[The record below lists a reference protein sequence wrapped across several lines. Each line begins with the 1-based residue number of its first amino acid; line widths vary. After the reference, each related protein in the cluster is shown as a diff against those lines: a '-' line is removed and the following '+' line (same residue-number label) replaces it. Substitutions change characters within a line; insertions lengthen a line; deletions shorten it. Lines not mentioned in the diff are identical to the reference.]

1 MLKATLLGLRC
12 SIESEQEMDKRSMK
26 TIRGYELGE
35 IIGAGGFGAV
45 HRAYQPI
52 VEREV
57 AIKVILPEFANNPG
71 FIRNFEAEARL
82 IAHLEHPFI
91 VPLFDYWR
99 EPDGAYLVMRFF
111 SAGNLKHLLEHQGAL
126 TVEKV
131 VAILGQLAGAMD
143 TAHRHHV
150 IHRDIKPENILMDDE
165 GNAYIADFGIAKQ
178 TNNPTNADTASAE
191 SEGFSG
197 TLAYAAPELL
207 THESATA
214 QSDIYSLGYVVYEM
228 LTGKYAFAHESPVL
242 LLLSMMDRELP
253 AIDGLSEQAMFVLR
267 RATAKNPDD
276 RYTTARAMANDF
288 QQAVMTSHQ
297 PERPL
302 VMLDFSDE
310 ELANPYKGLR
320 SFDEADAGDFFG
332 REDLLKEI
340 LSQLSSDQRWHNFL
354 AIVGPSGSGKSS
366 VVHAGLLPALR
377 AGKLPNAQQ
386 SYILSMTPGTRPLQ
400 QLRTALLSIAVDPM
414 DTLSGKLRSSVNG
427 LTDAIDEVLQ
437 IKQDVFLVIDQFEEV
452 FTLVEDEAERR
463 HFLDLLYAG
472 VTHPASR
479 LRVVITLR
487 ADFYDKPLLYEN
499 FGALVQA
506 RTQVVLPLN
515 SRELEQAI
523 VGPAI
528 RIGLEYDT
536 DLLDAV
542 IADVR
547 QEPGAL
553 PLLQYA
559 LTEVFEHRTDN
570 RLTLA
575 GYQDSGRILGALA
588 RRAEDV
594 YTSLPPDQQA
604 IAAQIFLRLVAPGEG
619 TEDTRRR
626 ARFSELTALK
636 IPRAKLQAVLDAFE
650 KYRLLTFD
658 RDSETREPTI
668 EVAHEA
674 LIRGWAR
681 LRGWFDQNRSD
692 IRLQR
697 LLAASADDWRAAA
710 RDKSYLLSG
719 TRLAQF
725 EEWAKTSKLA
735 LSTAEQ
741 EYLDASFAEHARLQA
756 VEQARTIN
764 ERAMERRSRR
774 RLQFIAGILTLAAI
788 VGSGLTL
795 VVFQQKQLA
804 DQQTSIAKRNALEA
818 NSYLQSTRAQQALD
832 QGDTISA
839 LSLALAA
846 AAIDNPPR
854 DVLNTL
860 INVAYA
866 PGLRRIVPGANQRS
880 IAALALSP
888 DGRYALSGSGD
899 PINESANTGGGPG
912 NPPPPPNTNGNP
924 PATQPPVVTA
934 TTATS
939 DTLILWDVATGHELR
954 RLQTNSTAFSDVIFL
969 PTSVDKPQAISAASD
984 GTIIIW
990 DVLAGQIVDQFN
1002 VPAAKKIT
1010 LSVSAD
1016 GGLLLVVGGAQDRTV
1031 APFQILWDIANHHI
1045 LRQIAP
1051 TAQGLWTGH
1060 LMPDGK
1066 TAISAYVTSSGT
1078 LQMVWDVQTGTTL
1091 SQFRLWHDNVKQP
1104 FYRLDI
1110 RSDGKVGVL
1119 NVGEPDVVLWDTQ
1132 TNSEIKRFQAPTV
1145 TTLASSFSQDGSKL
1159 LITAQDGALRLWDVV
1174 RGTLIRNF
1182 VVRNVKFA
1190 SSVFSADGRVAIT
1203 GTSDGSLYF
1212 WDIETTPIRQL
1223 EQLSNDEIKQAAFL
1237 SNDQILTF
1245 GVAPTTV
1252 NKHDSQI
1259 IDWDLKTGAPLRT
1272 FGAGH
1277 LFMPM
1282 AMAISPDGKF
1292 AVTGTVRNAP
1302 GTTAPPKPGTN
1313 DSVIVWNIQTGENVQ
1328 HFETNLSILSLAFE
1342 PHSGIDNQP
1351 YLAAIPQ
1358 DFDIGL
1364 RNTQTGEVV
1373 RVYKG
1378 HSAAISGLAFSPD
1391 GRLLAASGR
1400 DGKLILW
1407 ATDTGTIAR
1416 QIVTDGDSP
1425 FVTFSA
1431 DGGLI
1436 AITNSKGEIV
1446 VLDSTTL
1453 KEVYRLQGHE
1463 NRVNSFAFSA
1473 DGKLALSGS
1482 FDNTFIL
1489 WDTSSR
1495 QIIHRYDTQK
1505 TSIWQVAFSP
1515 DQKSFLSAS
1524 NGLIWWRFDP
1534 NLEEIQSWV
1543 KANRYLPPDEKSA
1556 LNQTSASITQE

>member
-1 MLKATLLGLRC
+1 MRLGLRC
-12 SIESEQEMDKRSMK
+12 GIGNEQVMDKRSMK

-57 AIKVILPEFANNPG
+57 AIKVILPEFANNPS
-71 FIRNFEAEARL
+71 FIRNFEAEARM

-111 SAGNLKHLLEHQGAL
+111 PAGNLKHLLEQGGL
-126 TVEKV
+126 PVEKV
-131 VAILGQLAGAMD
+131 VDILGQLAGAMD
-143 TAHRHHV
+143 TAHRHQV
-150 IHRDIKPENILMDDE
+150 IHRDIKPENILMDEE

-178 TNNPTNADTASAE
+178 TNNPINDGMAGTE

-228 LTGKYAFAHESPVL
+228 LTGKYAFADESPVL
-242 LLLSMMDRELP
+242 LLLSLMDRELP
-253 AIDGLSEQAMFVLR
+253 AIAGLPEKAMLVLL
-267 RATAKNPDD
+267 RATAKDPSD

-297 PERPL
+297 PEQAL
-302 VMLDFSDE
+302 VMLDFSE
-310 ELANPYKGLR
+310 EGLVNPYKGLR
-320 SFDEADAGDFFG
+320 PFDEADAGDFFG
-332 REDLLKEI
+332 RDDLLKEI
-340 LSQLSSDQRWHNFL
+340 LNQLSGNQRWHNFL
-354 AIVGPSGSGKSS
+354 AVVGPSGSGKSS
-366 VVHAGLLPALR
+366 VIHAGLLPALR
-377 AGKLPNAQQ
+377 AGKLPDARQW
-386 SYILSMTPGTRPLQ
+386 YILSMTPGARPLQ

-427 LTDAIDEVLQ
+427 LTEAIDEVLQ
-437 IKQDVFLVIDQFEEV
+437 IKQDLFLVIDQFEEV

-479 LRVVITLR
+479 LRIVITLR

-515 SRELEQAI
+515 SNELEQAI
-523 VGPAI
+523 TGPAT
-528 RIGLEYDT
+528 RTGLEYDSN
-536 DLLDAV
+536 LLGAV

-559 LTEVFEHRTDN
+559 LTEVFEHRTGN

-575 GYQDSGRILGALA
+575 AYQDSGRILGALA

-594 YTSLPPDQQA
+594 YTSLRPDQQA
-604 IAAQIFLRLVAPGEG
+604 VAAQIFLRLVAPGEG

-636 IPRAKLQAVLDAFE
+636 IPRSTLQSVLDAFE

-735 LSTAEQ
+735 LSAAEQ

-756 VEQARTIN
+756 VEQTRTIN

-774 RLQFIAGILTLAAI
+774 RLQLIAGILTLAAI

-804 DQQTSIAKRNALEA
+804 DQQANIAKRNALEA

-832 QGDTISA
+832 QGDTINA

-846 AAIDNPPR
+846 ATIDNPPR
-854 DVLNTL
+854 DVLDTL

-866 PGLRRIVPGANQRS
+866 PGLRRIAPGANQRP
-880 IAALALSP
+880 IAALAISP
-888 DGRYALSGSGD
+888 DGHYALSGSGD
-899 PINESANTGGGPG
+899 SLDQSRNTGGGPG
-912 NPPPPPNTNGNP
+912 NPPPPPNSNGNT
-924 PATQPPVVTA
+924 PATPPPVATVA
-934 TTATS
+934 TTSS
-939 DTLILWDVATGHELR
+939 DTLILWDVATGRELR
-954 RLQTNSTAFSDVIFL
+954 RLQTISAAFVDVIFQ
-969 PTSVDKPQAISAASD
+969 PTSADKPQAISAAND
-984 GTIIIW
+984 GTIIVW
-990 DVLAGQIVDQFN
+990 DVLGGQIVDQFN
-1002 VPAAKKIT
+1002 VPASKKIT
-1010 LSVSAD
+1010 LSASAD
-1016 GGLLLVVGGAQDRTV
+1016 GGLLLIVGATQDQAA

-1051 TAQGLWTGH
+1051 PAQGLWTGH

-1066 TAISAYVTSSGT
+1066 TAISAYTTSSGT
-1078 LQMVWDVQTGTTL
+1078 LQIVWDVQTGATL
-1091 SQFRLWHDNVKQP
+1091 SQFGLWHDNMKQP
-1104 FYRLDI
+1104 FYGLDI
-1110 RSDGKVGVL
+1110 RLDGKVGVL

-1159 LITAQDGALRLWDVV
+1159 LITAQDGALRLWDVA

-1182 VVRNVKFA
+1182 VVRNVKFS
-1190 SSVFSADGRVAIT
+1190 SSVFSANGRVAIT
-1203 GTSDGSLYF
+1203 GTSSGSLYF

-1223 EQLSNDEIKQAAFL
+1223 RQLGKDEVIQAAFL
-1237 SNDQILTF
+1237 PNDQILTF
-1245 GVAPTTV
+1245 GVAPAAN
-1252 NKHDSQI
+1252 NKRDSQM
-1259 IDWDLKTGAPLRT
+1259 IDWDLKTGKQLRT
-1272 FGAGH
+1272 FGVGH

-1282 AMAISPDGKF
+1282 AMAISPDSKF
-1292 AVTGTVRNAP
+1292 ALTGTVRNAP
-1302 GTTAPPKPGTN
+1302 GAAPVSPGTN

-1328 HFETNLSILSLAFE
+1328 HFETNLSILSMAFE
-1342 PHSGIDNQP
+1342 PHSGIDNQL

-1378 HSAAISGLAFSPD
+1378 HSAAISGLVFSPD
-1391 GRLLAASGR
+1391 GRLLAATGH

-1407 ATDTGTIAR
+1407 ATDTGTITQ
-1416 QIVTDGDSP
+1416 QIVIDGDSP

-1436 AITNSKGEIV
+1436 AITNRKSEIV

-1453 KEVYRLQGHE
+1453 KEVYRLHGHE
-1463 NRVNSFAFSA
+1463 NRINSFVFSA
-1473 DGKLALSGS
+1473 DGRLALSSS

-1489 WDTSSR
+1489 WDTSSQ

-1534 NLEEIQSWV
+1534 NLEEIQAWV
-1543 KANRYLPPDEKSA
+1543 KDNRYLPA
-1556 LNQTSASITQE
+1556 G